1 MMIFQTVGIQIFS
14 FLYLLLIFIV
24 YYSKKRFNSLEN
36 SIFRILLVFTT
47 IMLLIDIIMN
57 YTIRFSDIVPISNFI
72 LCKFTFLGYQI
83 WSALLMLYV
92 FLLGNNGKYNNI
104 KDLYIKSN
112 KMKIGTF
119 IVSILGLISIFLPF
133 TSVYDPK
140 YNIAYLSG
148 NSTLY
153 VYGVTILYLLIILL
167 TVIINKNRVSLTKR
181 LPIFI
186 FFICAC
192 IFLPIQRFSVDV
204 PVLIVPLMAYAV
216 MIMYFTLENP
226 DLKLINELNKLK
238 MEAEEANKVKS
249 NFLSNI
255 SEDIKKP
262 MNAIIGFSET
272 ILVEDINDKVRNDVN
287 AINISGKQLY
297 KMLNNAVDIT
307 NAEYDEL
314 KILNNSYSL
323 RRMLDKLSL
332 YAYKNIDKSN
342 VKFNINIKEDMPYKL
357 YGDEVK
363 IYTILNNLL
372 SNAIKYTEVG
382 KISLIINSIVENDNL
397 NINIKIIDTGIGI
410 KEEDYEKIF
419 EKFSRIDN
427 NKLGK
432 NGTGLGLAITKKM
445 VELLKGTITFK
456 STFGGGTTFEINLT
470 QKIESLEPIG
480 IYTPKVEEEKIE
492 FINCSDKDIVLYA
505 EDEDIIKVLNRMLSY
520 YDIKLNV
527 EKDMDKALNILKSNK
542 KYDLILIDLDTYNKE
557 NVEIIKSITQNTKV
571 IGIKSNTYEFPI
583 EHYKKEIIDY
593 ILNKPLTLQ
602 NINYVIKNFLKK

>member
-1 MMIFQTVGIQIFS
+1 
-14 FLYLLLIFIV
+14 
-24 YYSKKRFNSLEN
+24 
-36 SIFRILLVFTT
+36 
-47 IMLLIDIIMN
+47 
-57 YTIRFSDIVPISNFI
+57 
-72 LCKFTFLGYQI
+72 
-83 WSALLMLYV
+83 
-92 FLLGNNGKYNNI
+92 
-104 KDLYIKSN
+104 
-112 KMKIGTF
+112 
-119 IVSILGLISIFLPF
+119 
-133 TSVYDPK
+133 
-140 YNIAYLSG
+140 
-148 NSTLY
+148 
-153 VYGVTILYLLIILL
+153 
-167 TVIINKNRVSLTKR
+167 
-181 LPIFI
+181 
-186 FFICAC
+186 
-192 IFLPIQRFSVDV
+192 
-204 PVLIVPLMAYAV
+204 
-216 MIMYFTLENP
+216 
-226 DLKLINELNKLK
+226 
-238 MEAEEANKVKS
+238 
-249 NFLSNI
+249 
-255 SEDIKKP
+255 
-262 MNAIIGFSET
+262 
-272 ILVEDINDKVRNDVN
+272 
-287 AINISGKQLY
+287 
-297 KMLNNAVDIT
+297 MLNNAVDIT

-397 NINIKIIDTGIGI
+397 NINIKIIDTCIGI

-445 VELLKGTITFK
+445 IELLNGTITFK
-456 STFGGGTTFEINLT
+456 STYGGGTTFEINLT